1 MMLEKIEKVLEE
13 DVRPKLLA
21 HEGDVEI
28 REFKEGILKVKLL
41 GHCSGCPSAIVTTE
55 KIIAETVK
63 EKIPEVKDVVLV
75 QEVSDDLIDMA
86 KKLLN
91 HTHTEQQVRS

>member
-1 MMLEKIEKVLEE
+1 MLDKIEKVLEE

-28 REFKEGILKVKLL
+28 KEWKDGVLKVKLL
-41 GHCSGCPSAIVTTE
+41 GHCSGCPSAIITTE
-55 KIIAETVK
+55 EIIAESVK

-75 QEVSDDLIDMA
+75 QEVSEDLIHMA
-86 KKLLN
+86 KKILDHSYN
-91 HTHTEQQVRS
+91 TKQVRS

>member
-1 MMLEKIEKVLEE
+1 MLEKIEKVLEE

-21 HEGDVEI
+21 HEKD
-28 REFKEGILKVKLL
+28 GILKVKLL

-55 KIIAETVK
+55 EIIAETVK

-91 HTHTEQQVRS
+91 HTYTEQQVRS

>member
-1 MMLEKIEKVLEE
+1 MIEKIEKVLEE

-28 REFKEGILKVKLL
+28 KEWKDGILKVKLL
-41 GHCSGCPSAIVTTE
+41 GHCAGCPSTIVTTE
-55 KIIAETVK
+55 EIIAETVK

-75 QEVSDDLIDMA
+75 QEVSEDLIDMA

-91 HTHTEQQVRS
+91 HSFTEQQVRS

>member
-1 MMLEKIEKVLEE
+1 MLEKIEKVLEE

-28 REFKEGILKVKLL
+28 REFKDGILKVKLL
-41 GHCSGCPSAIVTTE
+41 GLCSGCPSAIFTTE
-55 KIIAETVK
+55 EIIAETVK

-91 HTHTEQQVRS
+91 HTYTEQQVRS

>member
-1 MMLEKIEKVLEE
+1 MLEKIEKVLEE

-28 REFKEGILKVKLL
+28 REFKDGILKVKLL
-41 GHCSGCPSAIVTTE
+41 GDCSGCPSAIVTTE
-55 KIIAETVK
+55 EIIAETVK

-91 HTHTEQQVRS
+91 HTYTEQQVRS

>member
-1 MMLEKIEKVLEE
+1 MLEKIEKVLEE

>member
-1 MMLEKIEKVLEE
+1 MLEKIEKVLEE

-28 REFKEGILKVKLL
+28 REFKEGILKVKFF

-55 KIIAETVK
+55 VIIAETVK

-91 HTHTEQQVRS
+91 HTYTEQQVRS

>member
-1 MMLEKIEKVLEE
+1 MLEKIEKVLEE

-21 HEGDVEI
+21 HEGNVEI
-28 REFKEGILKVKLL
+28 KEWKDGVLKVKLL
-41 GHCSGCPSAIVTTE
+41 GLCSGCPSAIVTTE
-55 KIIAETVK
+55 EIIAEAVK

-75 QEVSDDLIDMA
+75 QEVSEDLIDMA

-91 HTHTEQQVRS
+91 HTYKEQQVRS

>member
-1 MMLEKIEKVLEE
+1 MLEKIEKVLEE

-41 GHCSGCPSAIVTTE
+41 GYCSGCPSAIVTTE
-55 KIIAETVK
+55 EIIAETVK

-91 HTHTEQQVRS
+91 HTYTEQQVRS